1 MCRHFTC
8 ILDADSL
15 PYMNCLFP
23 VCSLSSLCG
32 VLPVRCFPGYFCQ
45 TYLFLFMAS
54 MFMSCFKNS
63 CIKKNKQKK
72 PVLFLYI
79 CSVSEAFYY
88 VVGRPKLVLCLYVQW
103 ILVLSEPLW
112 YRPVLF
118 YSEVSNQRNGIAVHW
133 KLGVAAAC
141 ILFSFWPLSS
151 VFPMLHRFLMYP
163 GLLRSCVCQERVVR
177 LSLSILLCCGWAG
190 LVPDL
195 PPFVCVCLCYLPP
208 DKSHSKLRGPDWA
221 RTIKLV
227 LLLVSWVCSW
237 LSGHRPPYPVPCGR
251 YLNSG
256 VAGHGSSLR
265 TSYILVCGKDLGSV
279 AQV

>member
-1 MCRHFTC
+1 MPILYLTWIVFSQSVACLHFVVSYQSDVFQDIFVKHIC
-8 ILDADSL
+8 F
-15 PYMNCLFP
+15 CLWL
-23 VCSLSSLCG
+23 VCLCL
-32 VLPVRCFPGYFCQ
+32 VLRTLV
-45 TYLFLFMAS
+45 L
-54 MFMSCFKNS
+54 
-63 CIKKNKQKK
+63 KKTNKKK

-79 CSVSEAFYY
+79 CSVPEAFYY

-208 DKSHSKLRGPDWA
+208 DKSHSKLRGPGWA

-256 VAGHGSSLR
+256 VAAHGSSLR